1 MEKPSSYCEYV
12 VNLKEE
18 NLHKIYHDT
27 QYGFPILNDNE
38 LFGRLILEINQAGL
52 SWTTVLKKQVNIK
65 KAFSNFNINKIAN
78 YDEKDRIRLL
88 NDKGIIRNK
97 LKINAV
103 IYNAQKIIAIQKEY
117 GSFHKWLS
125 NFSSNNLSEWI
136 ILFKQ
141 NFKFTGGEIT
151 KEFLMSTGI
160 IKGAH
165 IPSCPI
171 YIKQEKLKKSLVF
184 KKINLRTN
192 FTFNF

>member
-52 SWTTVLKKQVNIK
+52 SWTTVLKKQVNIQ

-103 IYNAQKIIAIQKEY
+103 IYNAQKIITIQKEY

-141 NFKFTGGEIT
+141 NFKFTGDEIT

-171 YIKQEKLKKSLVF
+171 YIKQEKLKSL
-184 KKINLRTN
+184 
-192 FTFNF
+192 

>member
-1 MEKPSSYCEYV
+1 MEKPKSYCEYV
-12 VNLKEE
+12 VNLKKE

-52 SWTTVLKKQVNIK
+52 SWTTVLKKQVNIQ

-103 IYNAQKIIAIQKEY
+103 IYNAKRIITIQKEY

-141 NFKFTGGEIT
+141 NFKFTGGVIT

-165 IPSCPI
+165 IPPCPI
-171 YIKQEKLKKSLVF
+171 YIKQEKLKSL
-184 KKINLRTN
+184 
-192 FTFNF
+192 

>member
-12 VNLKEE
+12 VNLKKE

-65 KAFSNFNINKIAN
+65 KAFSNFNIEKIAN
-78 YDEKDRIRLL
+78 YDEKDRLRLL

-103 IYNAQKIIAIQKEY
+103 IYNAKKIITIQKD
-117 GSFHKWLS
+117 FWMFK
-125 NFSSNNLSEWI
+125 FKNLIRSLTQKL
-136 ILFKQ
+136 ILFLKLM
-141 NFKFTGGEIT
+141 
-151 KEFLMSTGI
+151 KE
-160 IKGAH
+160 
-165 IPSCPI
+165 
-171 YIKQEKLKKSLVF
+171 
-184 KKINLRTN
+184 
-192 FTFNF
+192 